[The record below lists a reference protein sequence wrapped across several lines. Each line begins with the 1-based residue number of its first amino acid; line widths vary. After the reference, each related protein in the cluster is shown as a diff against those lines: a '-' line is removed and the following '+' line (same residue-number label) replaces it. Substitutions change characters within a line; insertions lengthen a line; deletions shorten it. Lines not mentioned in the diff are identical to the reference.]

1 MKERLY
7 IKCKGTYGQKQ
18 SFKQDFLLARSKFDK
33 ALRSS
38 ERQYNKQFL
47 DKLEIINT
55 TNPKDFWDTI
65 KHLGP
70 RKPCIPM
77 EVEINGERCSD
88 KNIVLE
94 KWASEFENLLN
105 ENMGN
110 VSIEEQYSKIVKD
123 LPQMESNSNDNGFLN
138 HDITL
143 DEVRYH
149 ILKCKNNKSP
159 GLNNIPYE
167 VLKCED
173 LIHLL
178 YPQTKSGI
186 LWIQPGHAAAAA
198 QIFFAA
204 R

>member
-1 MKERLY
+1 MESHMKCKDCTKKTKQKFKHSKPYWSETLTKLWREMNMKEQMY

-55 TNPKDFWDTI
+55 TNPKDFWNTI
-65 KHLGP
+65 KYLGP
-70 RKPCIPM
+70 RKQCIPM
-77 EVEINGERCSD
+77 EVEINGKRCSD

-110 VSIEEQYSKIVKD
+110 VRIEEQYSKIVMD
-123 LPQMESNSNDNGFLN
+123 LPRMESDSNDNGFLN
-138 HDITL
+138 HD
-143 DEVRYH
+143 
-149 ILKCKNNKSP
+149 
-159 GLNNIPYE
+159 
-167 VLKCED
+167 
-173 LIHLL
+173 LL
-178 YPQTKSGI
+178 M
-186 LWIQPGHAAAAA
+186 
-198 QIFFAA
+198 